1 MLTFKIFILYYLKHR
16 IIIWPDLNKEENLS
30 YIIWNIIL
38 MQCYRNKSVH
48 VNRRNMQL
56 LLHCK
61 IKILMRSK
69 SLKSFVI
76 VRCFQDP
83 LFHMVESCASLSKN
97 EAKSNKY
104 YGESKFTIVRISLF
118 IKSTSENMSS
128 PEVEFHIMPN
138 I

>member
-1 MLTFKIFILYYLKHR
+1 MVLIH
-16 IIIWPDLNKEENLS
+16 
-30 YIIWNIIL
+30 
-38 MQCYRNKSVH
+38 MQKKYGHPCHQMEYANVT
-48 VNRRNMQL
+48 
-56 LLHCK
+56 HCK

-83 LFHMVESCASLSKN
+83 LFHMVESCASLSKK